1 MATQADVRCS
11 LERGSQ
17 SNVAKA
23 LDWFLLEYFLTVYFL
38 QGKASK
44 HTCVIKISF
53 VKLCEGGSPLLVLV
67 LCCFLL
73 AKLAI
78 IKFSLLQVL
87 ASLFSRRFLALE
99 KLLFGAQIWA
109 IEMCPS
115 YHIALAVTFTDSFQV
130 EISITFCLS
139 NMIGLE
145 VAPFCDSAPS
155 RKSVKRTG
163 LR

>member
-1 MATQADVRCS
+1 MSDLSQPLFLTPNRMATQANVRCI

-87 ASLFSRRFLALE
+87 ASLFLRRFLALE
-99 KLLFGAQIWA
+99 KLLFGVQMWRWA
-109 IEMCPS
+109 IETWKS
-115 YHIALAVTFTDSFQV
+115 YHISLAVCFTDSIQV
-130 EISITFCLS
+130 DILITFCLS
-139 NMIGLE
+139 NMIRFEENL
-145 VAPFCDSAPS
+145 
-155 RKSVKRTG
+155 
-163 LR
+163 